1 MDFEFPASRAFFPG
15 ALRVGRGHASEE
27 EGEMFEAPETPAPD
41 VEEGGGAPE
50 EGGDGGQEG
59 GGDGEEGGEAS

>member
-1 MDFEFPASRAFFPG
+1 MLET
-15 ALRVGRGHASEE
+15 
-27 EGEMFEAPETPAPD
+27 PETPAPD